1 MKKLYKKSIANDRI
15 SKIANDVLQRKL
27 FEKNKEIKSNE
38 KLIKGQADMI
48 ASLKL
53 SLQKRHKM
61 SEKVGHS
68 AGWEKIM
75 TEGTQLADKVREG
88 KL

>member
-1 MKKLYKKSIANDRI
+1 
-15 SKIANDVLQRKL
+15 
-27 FEKNKEIKSNE
+27 
-38 KLIKGQADMI
+38 MI

-75 TEGTQLADKVREG
+75 TEGTKLADKVREG